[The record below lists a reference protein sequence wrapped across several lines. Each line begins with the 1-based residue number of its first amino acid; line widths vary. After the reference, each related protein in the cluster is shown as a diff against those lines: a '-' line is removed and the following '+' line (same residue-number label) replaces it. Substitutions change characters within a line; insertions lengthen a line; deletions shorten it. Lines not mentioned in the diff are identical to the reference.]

1 MMPGSKEQNTKRCV
15 NTAESSREKNMYRIM
30 LADDEGI
37 VIDSMTF
44 LLNKEFGDDVVIE
57 SARSGRVV
65 IELAESFRP
74 DIAIMDI
81 HMPGINGIEAM
92 REIRKSNERIVFII
106 ASAYD
111 KFDYARDAI
120 GLGVLEYL
128 NKPVAKERFI
138 EVIKKAM
145 GVIDSEREKRSQ
157 DLLVKEKLETV
168 VPVLESG
175 LIYNLLTREHFRED
189 IENYKNLLGIEE
201 ENAYM
206 LAIVFGQEQEGN
218 HMTNP
223 VGVSVKV
230 QEQSAMIRETVKGF
244 FPGVVGSFIANKL
257 PVLIPVQGSGPDY
270 NERLLLHEKARY
282 LMEKLKS
289 VTGVAVRAGFGSVH
303 SFSEAV
309 YSYNEALESM
319 ILTQDQVSMTQDLPV
334 RVGYEENY
342 PVETEHELF
351 AAVQRGDRENTVLAA
366 GRYYDWMIGTYGD
379 YPMDIKLKV
388 MEFVLWAEH
397 LAYHNSGN
405 TYEFR
410 SRADYLPTLLELED
424 FDQIREW
431 FTGKLAE
438 ACTWVTGRKER
449 QTGSVVDKAK
459 EFIDAN
465 YEQDISLD
473 EVSRIVDISPFYF
486 SKLFKEGTGTTFI
499 EYLTNIRIQNA
510 RRLIDEGELSMK
522 EIAQKVG
529 YQDANYFSRTF
540 KKNVGVTPTEYRD
553 KGTEA

>member
-1 MMPGSKEQNTKRCV
+1 
-15 NTAESSREKNMYRIM
+15 MYRIM

-44 LLNKEFGDDVVIE
+44 LLKKEFGDEVIIE

-92 REIRKSNERIVFII
+92 REIRKSNDRIVFII

-128 NKPVAKERFI
+128 NKPVAKESFLEIIR
-138 EVIKKAM
+138 KAM
-145 GVIDSEREKRSQ
+145 AVIDSEREKRSQ
-157 DLLVKEKLETV
+157 DLLVREKLETV

-201 ENAYM
+201 KNAYM
-206 LAIVFGQEQEGN
+206 IAIVFGQEQDGN

-223 VGVSVKV
+223 VGISVKI

-244 FPGVVGSFIANKL
+244 FQGIVGSFMANKL
-257 PVLIPVQGSGPDY
+257 PILIPTDGEGPDY
-270 NERLLLHEKARY
+270 NERLLLHEKAQL
-282 LMEKLKS
+282 LMEKLKGA
-289 VTGVAVRAGFGSVH
+289 TGIAVRAGFGSVH
-303 SFSEAV
+303 PFTEAV
-309 YSYNEALESM
+309 HSYNEALESM

-334 RVGYEENY
+334 RVAYEENY
-342 PVETEHELF
+342 PVETEHEIF
-351 AAVQRGDRENTVLAA
+351 DSVQRGDREGTILAA
-366 GRYYDWMIGTYGD
+366 NRYYDWMVENYAD
-379 YPMDIKLKV
+379 YQTDIKLKV

-410 SRADYLPTLLELED
+410 SRADYLPGLLSLED
-424 FDQIREW
+424 LDSIRSW
-431 FTGKLAE
+431 FTGKLSD

-449 QTGSVVDKAK
+449 QAGSVVDKAK
-459 EFIDAN
+459 QYIDEN
-465 YEQDISLD
+465 YGQDISLD

-486 SKLFKEGTGTTFI
+486 SKLFKDGTGTTFI
-499 EYLTNIRIQNA
+499 EYLTNIRMLNA

-522 EIAQKVG
+522 EISQRVG
-529 YQDANYFSRTF
+529 YADANYFSRTF
-540 KKNVGVTPTEYRD
+540 KKNVGLTPTEYKD
-553 KGTEA
+553 KGTGI